1 MNKLFKPEQ
10 INLKDHPEIT
20 ERIIQDKIAEDPSIM
35 GLGELI
41 LKDKERM
48 QPRAGR
54 LDLLFQDP
62 ETYKR
67 YEVEIQLGKTD
78 ESHVIRT
85 IEYWDIERKRYPQ
98 YDHCAVIIAEDI
110 TGRFLN
116 VIALFNGF
124 IPLVAIQMKAF
135 KFGDDI
141 ALVFTKVLDEMQL
154 GLVDEDEEKEVQ
166 QISTTREFWVK
177 KTSNETVL
185 LTDKFL
191 EIINE
196 TEGNYQFI
204 YTKSNVRIT
213 KNEQLLPFIR
223 LRIRKRNHFIL
234 VLLVQKSEDIDSVIE
249 NNDLDD
255 MGYNAKLSRY
265 RIRISSEDF
274 THKREVLKELF
285 LLAEKKYSD

>member
-10 INLKDHPEIT
+10 ISLRAHPEIT
-20 ERIIQDKIAEDPSIM
+20 ERIIQNKIAEDPSII
-35 GLGELI
+35 GLGDLM

-54 LDLLFQDP
+54 LDLLLQDP
-62 ETYKR
+62 ENYRR
-67 YEVEIQLGKTD
+67 YEVEIQLGKKD
-78 ESHVIRT
+78 ESHIIRT

-110 TGRFLN
+110 TSRFLN
-116 VIALFNGF
+116 VINLFNGF

-135 KFGDDI
+135 RFGDDI
-141 ALVFTKVLDEMQL
+141 GLVFTTVLDEMPL

-166 QISTTREFWVK
+166 QILTNKEYWVT

-185 LTDKFL
+185 LTDNFL

-196 TEGNYQFI
+196 TGGKYLFI
-204 YTKSNVRIT
+204 YTKSNVRIS
-213 KNEQLLPFIR
+213 KNGQLVTFVV
-223 LRIRKRNHFIL
+223 LRIRKRNHFVL
-234 VLLVQKSEDIDSVIE
+234 VLLVPKSEEIDLLIE
-249 NNDLDD
+249 NNGFDD

-265 RIRISSEDF
+265 RIRISDDDL
-274 THKREVLKELF
+274 TTKREALKDLF
-285 LLAEKKYSD
+285 LITEKKYSE

>member
-10 INLKDHPEIT
+10 ISLREHPEIN
-20 ERIIQDKIAEDPSIM
+20 EKIIQKKIAEDPSIL
-35 GLGELI
+35 GLGDLI
-41 LKDKERM
+41 LKDIERT

-62 ETYKR
+62 ETYRR

-110 TGRFLN
+110 TSRFLN
-116 VIALFNGF
+116 VIHLFNGF
-124 IPLVAIQMKAF
+124 IPIVAIQMNAF
-135 KFGDDI
+135 KFGEDI
-141 ALVFTKVLDEMQL
+141 GLVFTKILDEMPL
-154 GLVDEDEEKEVQ
+154 GLVDEDEEREVQ
-166 QISTTREFWVK
+166 QISTNREFWVK
-177 KTSNETVL
+177 KTSNDTVI

-196 TEGNYQFI
+196 TSNNYQFI
-204 YTKSNVRIT
+204 YTQGNVRVS
-213 KNEQLLPFIR
+213 KNGELMSFIR
-223 LRIRKRNHFIL
+223 LRIRKRNHFVL
-234 VLLVQKSEDIDSVIE
+234 VLSAPKSEDIDLLIE

-255 MGYNAKLSRY
+255 MGYN
-265 RIRISSEDF
+265 
-274 THKREVLKELF
+274 V
-285 LLAEKKYSD
+285 